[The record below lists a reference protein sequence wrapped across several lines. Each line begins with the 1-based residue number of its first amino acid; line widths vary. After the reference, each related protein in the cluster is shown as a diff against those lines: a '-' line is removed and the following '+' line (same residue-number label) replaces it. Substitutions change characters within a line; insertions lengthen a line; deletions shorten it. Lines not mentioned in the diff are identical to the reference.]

1 MNHRCKFKSENNTN
15 SKPLEH
21 RRFLWFQ
28 VKQSLL
34 RYDIKSIICKNEKL
48 IIGFHQILRQV
59 IFEKLCQ
66 ENEKT
71 AYSLIEDGLQIM
83 YLIKDLVIHIF
94 KSLHQRRYRYIEL
107 AKKIC
112 SGFSIRFYRK
122 TQTNLLVNPIDTD
135 IGIEN

>member
-1 MNHRCKFKSENNTN
+1 M
-15 SKPLEH
+15 
-21 RRFLWFQ
+21 
-28 VKQSLL
+28 
-34 RYDIKSIICKNEKL
+34 
-48 IIGFHQILRQV
+48 